1 MNRLLPLMVLCLA
14 WTAWSLRA
22 ATAPSLEI
30 HREGPRNRL
39 VFTGI
44 LESATT
50 LQGPWA
56 PVVGATSPW
65 WTESDAHGD
74 QYFRSRTEG
83 LFDVR
88 SVVDWFVQGPLQTHF
103 ELAFAGLPDGIFPPK
118 REKPYFDG
126 QVTMGEYDRPA
137 SLRVRGN
144 SSLQECPF
152 PKLKLKL
159 SRQDRVGTPFA
170 TAREIKIGSHCAE
183 GGQGPVGRL
192 RDETAT
198 YREAL
203 AYEIMEVLGFLSPR
217 VRRARIEYR
226 DTSPA
231 REGSTT
237 GWQVRRQA
245 LLVED
250 IEVVGERLGG
260 RALSDEEITAL
271 RDAGFEDQLLIDLRC
286 FHALLGNWDYSV
298 AQSGD
303 NLWNTDVVE
312 LPGGKRVPVA
322 GDFDLASWVT
332 GEVRLMAPHDYR
344 PDLEDLT
351 RQAYFEVNEIR
362 RQTDEA
368 AFAMSQARFEERRS
382 AMESWIA
389 TATLDEPGRS
399 NAVRHVSVFF
409 EALAEAAKGGKRE

>member
-1 MNRLLPLMVLCLA
+1 MNRALL
-14 WTAWSLRA
+14 WTAFFVLSGSLSLRS
-22 ATAPSLEI
+22 ATAPTLRIE
-30 HREGPRNRL
+30 REGSQTRL

-50 LQGPWA
+50 VQGPWTT
-56 PVVGATSPW
+56 VVGAVSPW
-65 WTESDAHGD
+65 VMDVSGGGGRFYRT
-74 QYFRSRTEG
+74 RTEG
-83 LFDVR
+83 LFDAR
-88 SVVDWFVQGPLQTHF
+88 TVVDWTLKGPLQTHF
-103 ELAFAGLPDGIFPPK
+103 ELAFAGLPDGIIPPK

-126 QVTMGEYDRPA
+126 RMQMGDFDLPA

-159 SRQDRVGTPFA
+159 SRENREGTPLA
-170 TAREIKIGSHCAE
+170 SAREIKIGSHCAE
-183 GGQGPVGRL
+183 GGRGPVGRL
-192 RDETAT
+192 REQTAT

-203 AYEIMEVLGFLSPR
+203 AYEVMDVLGFLSPR
-217 VRRARIEYR
+217 VRRARIDYF

-231 REGSTT
+231 NEEGTT
-237 GWQVRRQA
+237 GWHVQRQA
-245 LLVED
+245 MLVED

-271 RDAGFEDQLLIDLRC
+271 RDAGFEDQLLVDLKC
-286 FHALLGNWDYSV
+286 FHALLGNWDYSL

-303 NLWNTDVVE
+303 NLWNTDVVV

-344 PDLEDLT
+344 PDLDDLT
-351 RQAYFEVNEIR
+351 REAYFELSEIR
-362 RQTDEA
+362 SQTTEA
-368 AFAMSQARFEERRS
+368 AFATSRTRFTERRS

-389 TATLDEPGRS
+389 AADLDEPGRS
-399 NAVRHVSVFF
+399 NAVRHVTVFF
-409 EALAEAAKGGKRE
+409 EAMDAALKGGR